1 MKEKFSTLLSLN
13 AIDMLSASIVPS
25 NTISDQKGSCNSKT
39 GQCVLYQCNK
49 TGQQIQQTL
58 LETKSAHF
66 PVLQSCTDCAKLPQA
81 YTTQMSIKTHTP
93 PAVAWRDST
102 RKSIAW
108 YDGTRLLYLAAE
120 AFSGTNL
127 PCSCICCNFSCNPS
141 TASLAK
147 FPIKKPMKNWKYLQA
162 ATACHVCIR
171 TISLL

>member
-102 RKSIAW
+102 RKSIA
-108 YDGTRLLYLAAE
+108 
-120 AFSGTNL
+120 
-127 PCSCICCNFSCNPS
+127 
-141 TASLAK
+141 
-147 FPIKKPMKNWKYLQA
+147 
-162 ATACHVCIR
+162 
-171 TISLL
+171 